1 MKKFIYPI
9 LFLLFSVHAIAQQHR
24 ERVKALKVSFITEKL
39 DLTAQEAQQFWPV
52 FNSYEKAVNKI
63 KHEDIRNIRR
73 EIRRTINTLSDSRAK
88 ELVLKLNQAETA
100 LHKERIALS
109 SKLLKIIPP
118 KKIILL
124 KVAEEDFKRKMLE
137 RYRSKGHKGQ
147 RN

>member
-63 KHEDIRNIRR
+63 RHEDIRNIRR